1 MADESKLTE
10 VELVACAECE
20 KEIPKAVALRSED
33 QEYVLYFC
41 SQSCF
46 EEWSDEAMELKIQD
60 AGEP

>member
-1 MADESKLTE
+1 
-10 VELVACAECE
+10 V
-20 KEIPKAVALRSED
+20 PKAVALRSED